1 MLCCWSYNGGPYTRY
16 SGKNAGTIF
25 EMANQGAY
33 SRCEWMLDSI
43 TNPVDENEENVD
55 AVFGSVEKENV

>member
-1 MLCCWSYNGGPYTRY
+1 
-16 SGKNAGTIF
+16 
-25 EMANQGAY
+25 MANQGAY

-43 TNPVDENEENVD
+43 TNPVEENEENVD